1 MRNVYRQ
8 QEKIPVNLKA
18 LVKIYIIEHDEQ
30 CSKMTSLIFDERS
43 SKREKSMRENSFKDS
58 SSERGR
64 KLLKNV

>member
-30 CSKMTSLIFDERS
+30 CSKMTSLIFYERS
-43 SKREKSMRENSFKDS
+43 SEREKKHERKFIQGFIEREREKAS
-58 SSERGR
+58 
-64 KLLKNV
+64 